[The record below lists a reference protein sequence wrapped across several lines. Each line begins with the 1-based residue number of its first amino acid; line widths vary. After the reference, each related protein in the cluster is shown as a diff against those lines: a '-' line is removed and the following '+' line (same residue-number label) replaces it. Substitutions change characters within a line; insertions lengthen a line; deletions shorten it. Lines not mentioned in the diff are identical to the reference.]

1 MDLMALITV
10 VSIALAAAMAV
21 IVLRMVWS
29 EKQRSAARVASLA
42 ADIHAPAPRGTR
54 LHEEEESPIAMGEMF
69 SATEGSSRQGMM
81 RLVALGVGVAV
92 VAILLVV
99 SVGSNRTSSA
109 NASAPQARAAVEATT
124 PQPLELLALDHER
137 ADDHL
142 TVRGTIRNPEHAVEI
157 DHLTAVVLLFNQQ
170 GGFLTSG
177 RAAVETSAL
186 EPGAEA
192 TFVITVPGAAGVG
205 RYRVSFRT
213 DDQVVP
219 HVDRRHSVI
228 DHKSDVIG

>member
-1 MDLMALITV
+1 MDLMTLIAV
-10 VSIALAAAMAV
+10 VSIALAATMTV
-21 IVLRMVWS
+21 IVLRMMWS
-29 EKQRSAARVASLA
+29 EKQRSAARVSRLA
-42 ADIHAPAPRGTR
+42 ADIHAPAPRETR
-54 LHEEEESPIAMGEMF
+54 LHEEESPIAMGEMF
-69 SATEGSSRQGMM
+69 SASEGSSRQGMI
-81 RLVALGVGVAV
+81 RLVALGVGVAAA
-92 VAILLVV
+92 AILLMVTF
-99 SVGSNRTSSA
+99 GGNQTSSERTA
-109 NASAPQARAAVEATT
+109 APQARAAVEATA

-137 ADDHL
+137 ADDRL
-142 TVRGTIRNPEHAVEI
+142 TVRGTVRNPEHAAEI

-192 TFVITVPGAAGVG
+192 TFVITVPGAGGVG

-219 HVDRRHSVI
+219 HVDRRHSGI
-228 DHKSDVIG
+228 DHKSDVIS